1 MVSIPKGTRDFGPE
15 QMARRQRVFDIIRR
29 QFTLFG
35 FQPLETPAMENLSV
49 LTGKYG
55 EEGDRLIYKI
65 LNSGNYLEGISEHD
79 LKGSPNTLAAKIC
92 ERALRYDLTVPFA
105 RYVAMNKGKL
115 TLPFRRYQM
124 QPVWRADRPQ
134 KGRYRE
140 FYQCDAD
147 IVGTQSLVCEG
158 ELLALL
164 YGVFSELGLGENVRI
179 KLNSRKL
186 LTALVRELD
195 VEDKLFDFLGAY
207 DKLDKI
213 GFEKVAEELISKGF
227 TSDQIEASS
236 RVIAAYNGFEKTIS
250 NPAIL
255 DAWDT
260 ENLPVKESFKD
271 LLNPIF
277 RDQMALGLA
286 IEGFEDLYT
295 IIKLSVS
302 QGVEGSK
309 IEFDPTLARG
319 LDYYTGA
326 IIEVKALGVSIGSI
340 AGGGR
345 YDNLT
350 AVFGVPDVPG
360 VGVSFGIDRICDVLE
375 ELNLFGDVRPSATR
389 VLICSMDEDGMPEAA
404 ELLARL
410 RKAGIASE
418 LYPEAS
424 KLKRMLGYADKMG
437 IGYAILLG
445 SDERQNRSVTLRNLS
460 DGSQAAYPSAEI
472 VDHLQNLLS

>member
-1 MVSIPKGTRDFGPE
+1 MVSLPKGTRDFGPAE
-15 QMARRQRVFDIIRR
+15 MAKRQRVFDVIRR

-65 LNSGNYLEGISEHD
+65 LNSGNYLEGVSEED
-79 LKGSPNTLAAKIC
+79 LKSSPASLAAKMC
-92 ERALRYDLTVPFA
+92 DRALRYDLTVPFA
-105 RYVAMNKGKL
+105 RYVAMNKGRL

-147 IVGTQSLVCEG
+147 IVGTTSLVCEG

-164 YGVFSELGLGENVRI
+164 YNVFSELGLGDRISI

-186 LTALVRELD
+186 LGAMAAR
-195 VEDKLFDFLGAY
+195 LGAEGKMLDLTTAI
-207 DKLDKI
+207 DKLDKVGKEGVEKELI
-213 GFEKVAEELISKGF
+213 ERGFAPEAIAELSPVLDAQIVGFEALAPLLAWLGTTVGTKEGKIELE
-227 TSDQIEASS
+227 QILA
-236 RVIAAYNGFEKTIS
+236 F
-250 NPAIL
+250 
-255 DAWDT
+255 
-260 ENLPVKESFKD
+260 
-271 LLNPIF
+271 
-277 RDQMALGLA
+277 ALA
-286 IEGFEDLYT
+286 
-295 IIKLSVS
+295 
-302 QGVEGSK
+302 QGVPPYALA
-309 IEFDPTLARG
+309 FDPTLARG

-375 ELNLFGDVRPSATR
+375 ELTLFGEVRPSATK
-389 VLICSMDEDGMPEAA
+389 VLVCSLDEEGLPYSMDI
-404 ELLARL
+404 LTQL
-410 RKAGIASE
+410 RKAGVATEI
-418 LYPEAS
+418 YPEAA
-424 KLKRMLGYADKMG
+424 KLKKQLGYADKME
-437 IGYAILLG
+437 IPFAILIG
-445 SDERQNRSVTLRNLS
+445 VDERDSGVVTRRDLKTGEQKTGTLETFIES
-460 DGSQAAYPSAEI
+460 F
-472 VDHLQNLLS
+472 

>member
-15 QMARRQRVFDIIRR
+15 QMARRQRVFDVIRR

-55 EEGDRLIYKI
+55 EEGDRLIFKI
-65 LNSGNYLEGISEHD
+65 LNSGNYLEGVSDDD
-79 LKGSPNTLAAKIC
+79 LKGSPASLAAKIC
-92 ERALRYDLTVPFA
+92 DRALRYDLTVPFA

-164 YGVFSELGLGENVRI
+164 YGVFSELGLGEKVMI

-186 LTALVRELD
+186 LAGV
-195 VEDKLFDFLGAY
+195 VESLGVSDKLIDFTTAI

-213 GFEKVAEELISKGF
+213 GKEGVNKELSDRGFSEDVIDKLNEYLSSFQLGILEGLFEVNTQPIVKNSLLAQAGISELRQVAEFASKLGVPR
-227 TSDQIEASS
+227 T
-236 RVIAAYNGFEKTIS
+236 
-250 NPAIL
+250 AI
-255 DAWDT
+255 
-260 ENLPVKESFKD
+260 
-271 LLNPIF
+271 
-277 RDQMALGLA
+277 Q
-286 IEGFEDLYT
+286 
-295 IIKLSVS
+295 
-302 QGVEGSK
+302 
-309 IEFDPTLARG
+309 FDPTLARG

-437 IGYAILLG
+437 IGHAILLG

>member
-15 QMARRQRVFDIIRR
+15 QMARRQRVFDVIRR

-55 EEGDRLIYKI
+55 EEGDRLIFKI
-65 LNSGNYLEGISEHD
+65 LNSGNYLEGVSDDD
-79 LKGSPNTLAAKIC
+79 LKGSPASLAAKIC
-92 ERALRYDLTVPFA
+92 DRALRYDLTVPFA

-164 YGVFSELGLGENVRI
+164 YGVFSELGLGENVRL

-186 LTALVRELD
+186 LGAMATR
-195 VEDKLFDFLGAY
+195 LGAEGKMLDLTMAI

-213 GFEKVAEELISKGF
+213 GREGVEKELGERGFAAEAIAELGPVLTANASGF
-227 TSDQIEASS
+227 SALEPLLKWLGNTPGASEGQTELADI
-236 RVIAAYNGFEKTIS
+236 RAFAIA
-250 NPAIL
+250 
-255 DAWDT
+255 
-260 ENLPVKESFKD
+260 
-271 LLNPIF
+271 
-277 RDQMALGLA
+277 
-286 IEGFEDLYT
+286 
-295 IIKLSVS
+295 
-302 QGVEGSK
+302 QGVPDSVL
-309 IEFDPTLARG
+309 EFDPTLARG

-437 IGYAILLG
+437 IGHAILLG

>member
-15 QMARRQRVFDIIRR
+15 QMARRQRVFDVIRR

-55 EEGDRLIYKI
+55 EEGDRLIFKI
-65 LNSGNYLEGISEHD
+65 LNSGNYLEGVSDDD
-79 LKGSPNTLAAKIC
+79 LKGSPASLAAKIC
-92 ERALRYDLTVPFA
+92 DRALRYDLTVPFA

-164 YGVFSELGLGENVRI
+164 YGVFSELSLGENVRI

-186 LTALVRELD
+186 LAAAAK
-195 VEDKLFDFLGAY
+195 KLNFEEKLIDFTVAI

-213 GFEKVAEELISKGF
+213 GI
-227 TSDQIEASS
+227 
-236 RVIAAYNGFEKTIS
+236 
-250 NPAIL
+250 
-255 DAWDT
+255 
-260 ENLPVKESFKD
+260 
-271 LLNPIF
+271 
-277 RDQMALGLA
+277 
-286 IEGFEDLYT
+286 
-295 IIKLSVS
+295 
-302 QGVEGSK
+302 QGVCKELEERGFSLNQIQEIGHYLKNPSSHFAQKLYDLNSWLNYNPNIIHEGIADLNEVISYALAQGVPDSVL
-309 IEFDPTLARG
+309 EFDPTLARG

-437 IGYAILLG
+437 IGHAILLG

-460 DGSQAAYPSAEI
+460 NGSQAAYPSAEI